1 MKLVSRRSLQTF
13 VRIVWGTTVFLV
25 ILLAVCVQ
33 LGRTAFPYLNDYKS
47 LLEDQLSLR
56 LNSTITVGEIQASW
70 DGLRPAITLLNVR
83 VSGGPYEG
91 QLHAEQLSAQINLLA
106 TFKDWRLALG
116 KLDFEGLRAEMVQSE
131 DGSWAVVGLPQ
142 SSAGDSNFTI
152 DDPLDI
158 FLFGRRLELNETSLV
173 MRFRTGHTAEMTIP
187 SVSLENDAN
196 FHRLKAKVDVDKDSN
211 AFYLVVE
218 GQGDPRDDKNF
229 EARGYLQLQ
238 QFPLQKV
245 VAATGLHKGLDI
257 EPGLWSDGSRM
268 DFQLWFEGSTAKGMD
283 FSGGG
288 KASGLPFKLPGEA
301 EAPAIPQFKF
311 TGRWDKQNGLFA
323 QIANL
328 GLTWPQAEIPPL
340 DIELR
345 AGLNTPAQLRIRE
358 LDVTAWSQA
367 VGALK
372 LNNVVAKLQD
382 LLKPGG
388 TLRDIGVTVTT
399 AEQGYFHLQAN
410 VFDAAV
416 ESWQGAPQV
425 RHATGFVEAT
435 AFKGRMVIDANNGF
449 VMHYPIVYKK
459 PLDFYQASG
468 EVAWFVNL
476 ESSMVYVTSGLLN
489 LKGESGEGA
498 GYLYL
503 SLPTKRLDNIEPEMT
518 LVVGMRESVARYHEA
533 YVPYTIPDSLYNWLG
548 QSIKDG
554 DLTDGGFIYRGSL
567 LGTPMRPRSLQL
579 SMKIH
584 SGELAFDPAWPVLKN
599 ADASLLV
606 DDLGLAVTIDKGEL
620 LGNTLTGGRVAL
632 VESDDNKMALSITGN
647 ASGDAKSALALLRS
661 SPVQDI
667 AGEALAQFQA
677 AGSYN
682 GSVELF
688 IPLDGGLNDGWQD
701 IQASL
706 DDGVFQLPALDLT
719 FNAVKGDIRYHTKEG
734 LTAKDITATLWQQP
748 VQGHLITE
756 SDEAGRV
763 LNLAFSGVADVVD
776 LKGWL
781 NRPIFNYIH
790 GQANVSGELTLP
802 FDHPTQGVA
811 LELTSQLEGVEL
823 NFPAPYSKPAHQAH
837 ELTVEYEAPRHSP
850 LSYISV
856 RSAFDIS
863 SQMMMEGGAI
873 KAMDVSFSE
882 PNRLREGSIRLHGNV
897 GDIDA
902 GPWSDFVLEYIDAL
916 TQSPPSGAL
925 ADTATQ
931 VNTKA
936 VEAPIFSMALRAN
949 TVTLGELVVDRVALW
964 GRELEDSW
972 YFDLETPKAVANYQR
987 FNDDRPDQ
995 LHFEY
1000 LHLPSTGEETDPQRE
1015 KQSFLANVALEHLEP
1030 MDVRIDELAFG
1041 GEGWGHIAF
1050 DYRPER
1056 RGLVA
1061 KRIRGNIRGLKTT
1074 DGTLAIYKRSENE
1087 WESSFSGAINTAN
1100 VGDVLENFDYPRA
1113 LVSDTATFDVSLNW
1127 PGHPDQLNLNSLA
1140 GTVELQLNNGHFI
1153 QGETGD
1159 DRSLLKLISLL
1170 NFDTLVRRLRL
1181 DFSDLRPEGL
1191 SYDSVSGKL
1200 YFEKET
1206 VKIKAQTPLVVDT
1219 TSADLQ
1225 LVGDIGLASQTI
1237 DSQLVATLPIA
1248 GNLAV
1253 AAALTAGLP
1262 AAVGVY
1268 VVGKLFKEQ
1277 VDELASVRYNVTGSW
1292 EEPKLEVDKIF
1303 EAHASGRAENK
1314 QVPLELEQLYPP
1326 PEPTKNSTNDSAK
1339 N

>member
-1 MKLVSRRSLQTF
+1 MIF
-13 VRIVWGTTVFLV
+13 
-25 ILLAVCVQ
+25 LAVCVQ

-47 LLEDQLSLR
+47 LFEDQLSAR
-56 LNSTITVGEIQASW
+56 LNATITVEEIEASW
-70 DGLRPAITLLNVR
+70 DGLRPAIALRHVR

-91 QLHAEQLSAQINLLA
+91 ELYAARLSAQINLLA

-116 KLDFEGLRAEMVQSE
+116 KLDFEGLRAEMVQTD
-131 DGSWAVVGLPQ
+131 DGAWGVVGLPR

-173 MRFRTGHTAEMTIP
+173 MRFRTGHIAEMTIP

-196 FHRLKAKVDVDKDSN
+196 FHRLKAKVDVDTDSN
-211 AFYLVVE
+211 ALYLVVE

-229 EARGYLQLQ
+229 EASGYLQLQ

-245 VAATGLHKGLDI
+245 VAATGLHKGFDI

-268 DFQLWFEGSTAKGMD
+268 DFQLWFEGSTAKG
-283 FSGGG
+283 FNFNGGG

-311 TGRWDKQNGLFA
+311 SGRWDKQEGLFA
-323 QIANL
+323 QVSNL
-328 GLTWPQAEIPPL
+328 GLTWPQTKITPL

-345 AGLNTPAQLRIRE
+345 AGLNRPAELRIRE

-372 LNNVVAKLQD
+372 LNNTVAKLQD
-382 LLKPGG
+382 LLQPGG
-388 TLRDIGVTVTT
+388 TLRDIGVTLTT
-399 AEQGYFHLQAN
+399 AEQGYFHLKAN
-410 VFDAAV
+410 VFEASV

-425 RHATGFVEAT
+425 RHATGFVEST
-435 AFKGRMVIDANNGF
+435 AFNGRMVIDANDGF
-449 VMHYPIVYKK
+449 VMHYPVVYKK

-476 ESSMVYVTSGLLN
+476 ESSMVHVTSGLLK
-489 LKGESGEGA
+489 LKGESGDGS

-503 SLPTKRLDNIEPEMT
+503 SLPTKRLDNVEPEMI
-518 LVVGMRESVARYHEA
+518 LMVGMRESIVRYHDA
-533 YVPYTIPDSLYNWLG
+533 YVPYTIPDSLYSWLG

-567 LGTPMRPRSLQL
+567 LGTPIRPRSLQL

-599 ADASLLV
+599 AEAALLV
-606 DDLGLAVTIDKGEL
+606 DDLDLAVTIDKGEL
-620 LGNTLTGGRVAL
+620 LGNTLTDGRVAL
-632 VESDDNKMALSITGN
+632 VKTHDDKMALSITGD
-647 ASGDAKSALALLRS
+647 ASGDTEQALALLRS

-677 AGSYN
+677 SGSYT

-688 IPLDGGLNDGWQD
+688 IPLEGGLRDGWQD
-701 IQASL
+701 IRATIH
-706 DDGVFQLPALDLT
+706 DGTFQLSELDLT
-719 FNAVKGDIRYHTKEG
+719 FNQVKGDIRYHTQEG
-734 LTAKDITATLWQQP
+734 LTAKNIAATLWQQP
-748 VQGHLITE
+748 VQGNLITVG
-756 SDEAGRV
+756 DDAGRV
-763 LNLAFSGVADVVD
+763 LQLAFSGRADVAD

-781 NRPIFNYIH
+781 KRPIFNYMK
-790 GQANVSGELTLP
+790 GQTDVSGALTLP
-802 FDHPTQGVA
+802 FDHPTQGV
-811 LELTSQLEGVEL
+811 ELTVTSQLQGVAFD
-823 NFPAPYSKPAHQAH
+823 FPAPYHKPAEQAH
-837 ELTVEYEAPRHSP
+837 ALKVEYEAPRNAIHSY
-850 LSYISV
+850 LTV
-856 RSAFDIS
+856 NSAFDIS
-863 SQMMMEGGAI
+863 SKLMMDKGNFR
-873 KAMDVSFSE
+873 AMDVSFGE
-882 PNRLREGSIRLHGNV
+882 PNRLREGSIRLHGNI
-897 GDIDA
+897 GEIDA
-902 GPWSDFVLEYIDAL
+902 GPWSDFVLEYIEAL
-916 TQSPPSGAL
+916 TLLEPSIAAATDTGSLAKGLLRPAL
-925 ADTATQ
+925 GNKTS
-931 VNTKA
+931 VK
-936 VEAPIFSMALRAN
+936 APIFSMALRAKQV
-949 TVTLGELVVDRVALW
+949 TVGELVVEDVALW
-964 GRELEDSW
+964 GKELEDSW
-972 YFDLETPKAVANYQR
+972 YFDLETPKAVANYRR
-987 FNDDRPDQ
+987 FNNNRPAE

-1000 LHLPSTGEETDPQRE
+1000 LHLPSPDEDSDPMRE
-1015 KQSFLANVALEHLEP
+1015 KQSFIANLALENLNP
-1030 MDVRIDELAFG
+1030 TNVRIDELAFG

-1061 KRIRGNIRGLKTT
+1061 KHIRGNIRGLKTT
-1074 DGTLAIYKRSENE
+1074 DGTLAIYKRGASE
-1087 WESSFSGAINTAN
+1087 WESSFSGVINTADI
-1100 VGDVLENFDYPRA
+1100 GGVLENFDYPRA
-1113 LVSDTATFDVSLNW
+1113 LASDTATFNVSLNW

-1140 GTVELQLNNGHFI
+1140 GTVALQLNNGHFI
-1153 QGETGD
+1153 QGDTGD

-1191 SYDSVSGKL
+1191 SYDTVTGKL
-1200 YFEKET
+1200 YFQKET
-1206 VKIKAQTPLVVDT
+1206 VKIKAQTPLMVDT

-1225 LVGDIGLASQTI
+1225 LVGDIGLRSQTI

-1262 AAVGVY
+1262 AALGVY

-1292 EEPKLEVDKIF
+1292 DDPKLEVDKIF
-1303 EAHASGRAENK
+1303 EAHAQDKPVN
-1314 QVPLELEQLYPP
+1314 
-1326 PEPTKNSTNDSAK
+1326 NSIDDSPRY
-1339 N
+1339 